1 MLQLLTIQQARFMI
15 NKNHIVYVIAARIKT
30 GSVPRAI
37 YLDTGDQK
45 SKNTVP
51 PYHYIRI
58 QKNMDNNDYNY
69 DLLII

>member
-1 MLQLLTIQQARFMI
+1 M
-15 NKNHIVYVIAARIKT
+15 YVIAARIKT
-30 GSVPRAI
+30 GSVPKAI

-58 QKNMDNNDYNY
+58 QKNMNNNDYNY